1 LVFFRNKPFNQAWF
15 YTVLFI
21 AALILSLY
29 VRFSVIAANN
39 GEPLRGDAGGFAL
52 QAAAM
57 KNFYAASAREP
68 FWILWVK
75 CAAAPFKEAKTG
87 MRLAAAMA
95 FSLSA
100 VMLFLILSRELGNI
114 PALAGGLFYLVIPY
128 MYFSHIRAHRLEL
141 YLLLLLLFAYLMLR
155 GMNSVYS
162 VVAAAMTASA
172 LILTRMESLAVVIG
186 GFAFY
191 VFSERRNPLPALR
204 KSGAALFAVL
214 LLAAPFF
221 ISCRRACGAFF
232 LVLNNHARFW
242 DSHEHAGEGG
252 FRSPEETLAKPYDGR
267 NVSVFQYVF
276 SGRNPG
282 RIVVRFVKGYY
293 KTFTRAARHMLRFFY
308 DLSFLIYPFWA
319 GLLMMPFSKKG
330 RELLFWGLLFI
341 FPHAYILN
349 LNVVG
354 KPSVDIRFAASSVPL
369 MAFAA
374 GFFIFALTRMAS
386 ILFNNKSRNVSPAV
400 AGSTPGIDNGE
411 GN

>member
-1 LVFFRNKPFNQAWF
+1 LPFSPRKLFNQNWF
-15 YTVLFI
+15 YTALFL

-39 GEPLRGDAGGFAL
+39 SEPLRGDAGGFVLHAR
-52 QAAAM
+52 AM
-57 KNFYAASAREP
+57 TNFYEASPREP
-68 FWILWVK
+68 FWVLWVK

-87 MRLAAAMA
+87 MRFAAAGV

-100 VMLFLILSRELGNI
+100 VLLFLILRRELGNA
-114 PALAGGLFYLVIPY
+114 PALAGGLFYLIIPY

-141 YLLLLLLFAYLMLR
+141 YLLLLLLFCYILIR
-155 GMNSVYS
+155 GLNSVFS
-162 VVAAAMTASA
+162 VLAAGLSAAA
-172 LILTRMESLAVVIG
+172 LVLTRMESLAVIIP

-191 VFSERRNPLPALR
+191 VFKQRRAMLPALK
-204 KSGAALFAVL
+204 KSALA
-214 LLAAPFF
+214 LLAALILASPFF
-221 ISCRRACGAFF
+221 VSCRRAYGSFF
-232 LVLNNHARFW
+232 HDLNNHARFW
-242 DSHEHAGEGG
+242 DSHEHAGEEG
-252 FRSPEETLAKPYDGR
+252 FRSPEETLVRPYEGR
-267 NVSVFQYVF
+267 NVSVFQYIF
-276 SGRNPG
+276 SGRNLKN
-282 RIVVRFVKGYY
+282 ITVRFVKGYY
-293 KTFTRAARHMLRFFY
+293 KTFTRAARHMLRVYY

-330 RELLFWGLLFI
+330 RGLLFWGLLFI

-374 GFFIFALTRMAS
+374 GFFIFASVRIYAYAS
-386 ILFNNKSRNVSPAV
+386 AYFKKRYPSYFL
-400 AGSTPGIDNGE
+400 DNGA